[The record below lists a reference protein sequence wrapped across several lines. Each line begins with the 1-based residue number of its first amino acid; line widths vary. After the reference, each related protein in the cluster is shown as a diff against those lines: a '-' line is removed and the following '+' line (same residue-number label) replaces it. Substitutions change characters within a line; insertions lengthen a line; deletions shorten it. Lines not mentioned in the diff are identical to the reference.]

1 MVPFTSGGEIDLR
14 GTEMRNILNMLSV
27 KYQCDIGVEM
37 SGGTSGEGSELNFLF
52 KKVCIYIRTHANT
65 GD

>member
-27 KYQCDIGVEM
+27 KYQCDIRVEM
-37 SGGTSGEGSELNFLF
+37 SGRTSGEGSELNFF
-52 KKVCIYIRTHANT
+52 I
-65 GD
+65 